1 MMFYRNRE
9 LAFRVCFEQSLRF
22 FLPASIVR
30 ENSWRRISY
39 VFLRIYINLFS
50 SRMSNDAFDGQTLAD
65 KLSKLNN
72 SQQSIESLS
81 RWCIVHRKRAKQIV
95 ETWDK
100 LFNSSQKEQRVSFL
114 YLANDILQNSRRK
127 GSEFVNEFW
136 KVLPGALKR
145 VYDNGDEQGK
155 KAVTRL
161 VDIWEER
168 KVFGSRGQNLK
179 DELLGKNPRPISVNN
194 GKSSNSNP
202 IKIVKR
208 DVNSVRIK
216 LAVGGPPEKIITAFQ
231 SVLDEHLNEETALNN
246 CNGAVHHVSK
256 LGEDVENA
264 PAQGNQHGSAL
275 VDQLQEQE
283 NVLQQC
289 VEQLEIAETMRAAL
303 VFQLKEALQ
312 DQEPKLDLICAQLQ
326 VARDQIKRASDMRRR
341 LTLQSVPGLPIA
353 SIAPVTETTRAVE
366 PIFPSIQPTGTPPP
380 QPPFNQPVSFASLKT
395 TEEEN
400 KKAAAAAVAAKL
412 AASASS
418 AQMLT
423 SVLSSLVA
431 EEAASMNNSLNSCG
445 FSAGLSIF
453 PPEKRPKLEKPMAIS
468 DVSNSDVGNS
478 PYYSPLQ
485 QQPVTNMPVA
495 SSTNMQPMSQLN
507 QIQSPFAPAP
517 PPLPPPPLSPA
528 NPPVSQYIQ
537 SSGMMVGV
545 MPYGYGA
552 NTLPPPPPLP
562 PHIAVGLARPASQS
576 PQQPQP
582 QQQQQQATG
591 GYYRPPGIGFYG
603 QSQPSTP
610 PVPRQ

>member
-1 MMFYRNRE
+1 
-9 LAFRVCFEQSLRF
+9 
-22 FLPASIVR
+22 
-30 ENSWRRISY
+30 
-39 VFLRIYINLFS
+39 
-50 SRMSNDAFDGQTLAD
+50 
-65 KLSKLNN
+65 
-72 SQQSIESLS
+72 
-81 RWCIVHRKRAKQIV
+81 
-95 ETWDK
+95 
-100 LFNSSQKEQRVSFL
+100 
-114 YLANDILQNSRRK
+114 
-127 GSEFVNEFW
+127 
-136 KVLPGALKR
+136 
-145 VYDNGDEQGK
+145 
-155 KAVTRL
+155 
-161 VDIWEER
+161 
-168 KVFGSRGQNLK
+168 
-179 DELLGKNPRPISVNN
+179 
-194 GKSSNSNP
+194 
-202 IKIVKR
+202 
-208 DVNSVRIK
+208 
-216 LAVGGPPEKIITAFQ
+216 
-231 SVLDEHLNEETALNN
+231 
-246 CNGAVHHVSK
+246 
-256 LGEDVENA
+256 
-264 PAQGNQHGSAL
+264 
-275 VDQLQEQE
+275 
-283 NVLQQC
+283 
-289 VEQLEIAETMRAAL
+289 MRAAL
-303 VFQLKEALQ
+303 VFQLKEALH
-312 DQEPKLDLICAQLQ
+312 DQEPKLDLFCTVAIVMFPLKYKPNSQLPKLASFTGSNSLRISFAM
-326 VARDQIKRASDMRRR
+326 VARDQIKLASDMRRR

-353 SIAPVTETTRAVE
+353 SIAPVMETTRAE
-366 PIFPSIQPTGTPPP
+366 PIFPSIQPTSTPPT
-380 QPPFNQPVSFASLKT
+380 QPPLNQPISFASLKT

-431 EEAASMNNSLNSCG
+431 EEAASMNSSLNSCG

-495 SSTNMQPMSQLN
+495 SSTTMQPMSQLN